1 MCCHMGLLVYINM
14 VFCELTRF
22 IVTPMS
28 LIVDYNNNDDYNVL
42 FMSYFS
48 KLGHIA
54 HYKAKNEI
62 SRYRS
67 GIYSA
72 TLNGSLSR
80 LSLSFFTVISIGIS
94 LVFWE
99 VTRFIVTRVFLVF
112 DCNK

>member
-1 MCCHMGLLVYINM
+1 MCCHVGLLVYINM

-28 LIVDYNNNDDYNVL
+28 LIVDYNNNNDDNNVL
-42 FMSYFS
+42 FMSHFS

-72 TLNGSLSR
+72 TLKGSLSR
-80 LSLSFFTVISIGIS
+80 LSLIFY
-94 LVFWE
+94 
-99 VTRFIVTRVFLVF
+99 
-112 DCNK
+112 CNK